1 MRIGLGVGAVAR
13 NDISV
18 SDLVE
23 LFVKAEE
30 DGFKAVWISHSFAA
44 DSIMLLSLAG
54 ASTSEIE
61 LGTFVIPTYTR
72 HPIAMA
78 QQALTAAS
86 ATEGRFTL
94 GIGLSHK
101 ALVEGIYGLDYSKP
115 IRHMREYLK
124 IVNGVL
130 AGTPFSFHGEE
141 YNVEIPVAFGVGK
154 AGPPSV
160 IVAALGPQMLRLCGR
175 LSDGTATW
183 LGGKTYLENQAVP
196 IFKDAAAKAGRKHPR
211 IIAGIPVAV
220 TDDIDAAKQT
230 AANTFANYGTI
241 PSYRA
246 VLDAGGAAA
255 PEDVVI
261 VGNEKEVADQIAQLS
276 RIGVTDLNAVPYS
289 IPSDKASR
297 IRTRE
302 LLSTLARGS

>member
-13 NDISV
+13 NDIAV

-23 LFVKAEE
+23 LFVKAVE
-30 DGFKAVWISHSFAA
+30 DGFKAVWVSHSFAA
-44 DSIMLLSLAG
+44 DSIMLMSLAG
-54 ASTSEIE
+54 ASTSELE

-86 ATEGRFTL
+86 ATDGRFTL

-101 ALVEGIYGLDYSKP
+101 TMIEGIYGLDYSKP
-115 IRHMREYLK
+115 IRHMREYLT
-124 IVNGVL
+124 VLNGVL
-130 AGTPFSFHGEE
+130 AGEPFSFQGEE
-141 YNVEIPVAFGVGK
+141 YDVKVPAFGVGQIS
-154 AGPPSV
+154 APPV

-183 LGGKTYLENQAVP
+183 LGSKSYLANQAIP
-196 IFKDAAAKAGRKHPR
+196 IFKESAANVGRENPR

-220 TDDIDAAKQT
+220 TDDVDAAKQT
-230 AANTFANYGTI
+230 AAKTFANYGTI

-246 VLDAGGAAA
+246 VLDAGGASD

-261 VGNEKEVADQIAQLS
+261 VGNEQKVTEQIRHLS
-276 RIGVTDLNAVPYS
+276 AIGVTDLNAVPYS
-289 IPSDKASR
+289 IPSDKMSR
-297 IRTRE
+297 TRTRE
-302 LLSTLARGS
+302 LLSTLARES

>member
-13 NDISV
+13 NDIAV

-30 DGFKAVWISHSFAA
+30 DGFKAVWISHSFAS
-44 DSIMLLSLAG
+44 DSIMLMSLAG
-54 ASTSEIE
+54 ASTSELE
-61 LGTFVIPTYTR
+61 LGTFVVPTYTR

-86 ATEGRFTL
+86 ATNGRFTL

-101 ALVEGIYGLDYSKP
+101 TMIEGIYGLDYSKP
-115 IRHMREYLK
+115 IRHMREYLN
-124 IVNGVL
+124 VLNGVL
-130 AGTPFSFHGEE
+130 AGEPFSFHGEE
-141 YNVEIPVAFGVGK
+141 YDVEVPALGVGQVS
-154 AGPPSV
+154 APSV

-175 LSDGTATW
+175 LSEGTATW
-183 LGGKTYLENQAVP
+183 LGSKSYLANQAIP
-196 IFKDAAAKAGRKHPR
+196 IFKESAAKAGRENPR

-230 AANTFANYGTI
+230 AAKTFANYGTI

-246 VLDAGGAAA
+246 VLDAGGAAD

-261 VGNEKEVADQIAQLS
+261 VGNEQEVTDQIRQLS
-276 RIGVTDLNAVPYS
+276 AIGVTDLNAVPYS
-289 IPSDKASR
+289 IPSDKMSR
-297 IRTRE
+297 TRTRE
-302 LLSTLARGS
+302 LLSVLAREF

>member
-18 SDLVE
+18 SDLVG

-30 DGFKAVWISHSFAA
+30 DGFKAVWISHSFAS
-44 DSIMLLSLAG
+44 DSIMLMSLAG
-54 ASTSEIE
+54 ASTSELE
-61 LGTFVIPTYTR
+61 LGTFVVPTYTR

-86 ATEGRFTL
+86 AAQGRFTL

-101 ALVEGIYGLDYSKP
+101 TMIEGIYGLDYSKP
-115 IRHMREYLK
+115 IRHMREYLT
-124 IVNGVL
+124 VLNGVL
-130 AGTPFSFHGEE
+130 AGEPFSFHGEE
-141 YNVEIPVAFGVGK
+141 YDVEVPAIGVGQVS
-154 AGPPSV
+154 APPV

-183 LGGKTYLENQAVP
+183 LGSKSYLANQAIP
-196 IFKDAAAKAGRKHPR
+196 IFKESAAKAGRENPR

-230 AANTFANYGTI
+230 AAKTFANYGTI

-246 VLDAGGAAA
+246 VLDAGGAAD

-261 VGNEKEVADQIAQLS
+261 VGNEQEVTDQIRQLS
-276 RIGVTDLNAVPYS
+276 AIGVTDLNAVPYS
-289 IPSDKASR
+289 IPSDKMSR
-297 IRTRE
+297 TRTRE
-302 LLSTLARGS
+302 LLSVLARES